1 MRPDRSARRSRCL
14 SARNTEGGTIAN
26 EQNLKPWPKGVS
38 GNPKGRPKRK
48 SIETL
53 VEDELDAF
61 VGSSGLQGREAL
73 AKLIVSQLLS
83 KKNKDVLA
91 LYLKRAWP
99 EISRHEVSADVEMR
113 AEIDVAAEE
122 LRRLLERTE

>member
-1 MRPDRSARRSRCL
+1 M
-14 SARNTEGGTIAN
+14 
-26 EQNLKPWPKGVS
+26 
-38 GNPKGRPKRK
+38 
-48 SIETL
+48 
-53 VEDELDAF
+53 
-61 VGSSGLQGREAL
+61 
-73 AKLIVSQLLS
+73 
-83 KKNKDVLA
+83 LA